1 MTFLDIVFQVNLGPL
16 TYRCPEE
23 LSDIAEPGMI
33 VSAPLKNKI
42 AKGIIT
48 GRSLPRTTESHG
60 FTPVVRGL
68 SVPAGEIKNILT
80 INGETPVLNRQM
92 IELLR
97 WMADYYLSTQGLVLK
112 NMLPKEVFLRVK
124 SRKSKEKSPALK
136 RGNLIDIP
144 DSEFTDIRHSIN
156 RHTYRGFLLHAP
168 SSIYEYSFVI
178 KILEEAKN
186 AIILLPE
193 VTQINNLYPF
203 LKESF
208 GERVCLFHSGLSKG
222 KRSETIER
230 ILSGQSDIILGTRSA
245 IFAPFKRVS
254 FIAVLHEHSGSYKQE
269 DGLRYSGRDV
279 AVMRGY
285 LEKATVLLS
294 SICPSIESLYNCKS
308 GKYTLLKPV
317 ADIKKLR
324 VRIIDMK
331 YEKLFKPYLSK
342 TVVDAAVRRI
352 KNNKKVVFV
361 INRRGYSTLLQCR
374 ECNYIEECH
383 RCKIPMILHKQDRS
397 LKCHYCGHSS
407 TIPENCHRC
416 KSYNIELLGAGTQ
429 RVQEDIEKLLK
440 GTTSGIIRFDSDIAR
455 KKSEVKRLIETIH
468 KDDVRIIIGTK
479 LMTKRISISE
489 GFSMAVILDTDLFL
503 NIPDFRSAEKAYQE
517 ISSLMDMVEPNGD
530 IFLQTRIPQ
539 NYLFKCLKN
548 QDYKSFFEEE
558 IKRRKALLYPPYS
571 KLLFIKFISKRDLS
585 KKLSET
591 IRTDKDIEILGPL
604 ISKNTKGQQ
613 EFSVLLKSSVRG
625 KLHSTAKTLIS
636 VFEGSKDVRIRIDV
650 DPLVTK

>member
-1 MTFLDIVFQVNLGPL
+1 MTFLDIVFPVNLGPL

-48 GRSLPRTTESHG
+48 GKS
-60 FTPVVRGL
+60 L

-80 INGETPVLNRQM
+80 IVGDTPVLNRQM

-112 NMLPKEVFLRVK
+112 NMLPKETFIKVK
-124 SRKSKEKSPALK
+124 TRKSKEKSPALK

-156 RHTYRGFLLHAP
+156 RHAYRGFLLHAP
-168 SSIYEYSFVI
+168 SSMYEYSFVI
-178 KILEEAKN
+178 KMLEEAKN

-208 GERVCLFHSGLSKG
+208 GERVCLFHSGLGKG

-230 ILSGQSDIILGTRSA
+230 ALSGQSDIILGTRSA

-294 SICPSIESLYNCKS
+294 SISPSIESLYNCKS
-308 GKYTLLKPV
+308 GKYTLLKPI
-317 ADIKKLR
+317 AGIKKLR
-324 VRIIDMK
+324 LRVIDMRH
-331 YEKLFKPYLSK
+331 EKLFRPYLSK
-342 TVVDAAVRRI
+342 TVVDTTVRRI
-352 KNNKKVVFV
+352 KNNKKVIFV
-361 INRRGYSTLLQCR
+361 INRRGYSTLLRCS
-374 ECNYIEECH
+374 ECNYIEECPK
-383 RCKIPMILHKQDRS
+383 CKIPLSLHKQDKS
-397 LKCHYCGHSS
+397 LKCHYCGCLSP
-407 TIPENCHRC
+407 IPENCSRC
-416 KSYNIELLGAGTQ
+416 KSYKIELLGAGTQ
-429 RVQEDIEKLLK
+429 RVQEDIKEFLK
-440 GTTSGIIRFDSDIAR
+440 ETVPGIIRFDSDIAR
-455 KKSEVKRLIETIH
+455 KKLDAERLIETIH

-489 GFSMAVILDTDLFL
+489 GFSMAAILDTDSFL

-517 ISSLMDMVEPNGD
+517 ISSIMDMVEPDGE
-530 IFLQTRIPQ
+530 IFLQTKIPQ

-548 QDYKSFFEEE
+548 QDYKLFFEEE

-571 KLLFIKFISKRDLS
+571 RLLFIKFISKRGLS
-585 KKLSET
+585 KKLLET

-604 ISKNTKGQQ
+604 ISRNAKGQQ
-613 EFSVLLKSSVRG
+613 EFSILLKSSVRG
-625 KLHSTAKTLIS
+625 KLHSTAKALIS
-636 VFEGSKDVRIRIDV
+636 AFEGSKDVRIKIDV
-650 DPLVTK
+650 DPYFSLL